1 MIRTIHDFLDRWRE
15 EKEATLKIFNALTDE
30 SLQEAVPGGRTLGRL
45 ANHIIE
51 TLSELPHKAGL
62 PIEEQTSSY
71 ATVKEIVAA
80 YEKAADL
87 VANSV
92 VDHWDDDKLLE
103 EQNMYGE
110 MWKNGLSLWVLVVH
124 QTHHRGQITVLMR
137 FAGLKVPGVYGP
149 SKEEWVAY
157 GREPL
162 V

>member
-30 SLQEAVPGGRTLGRL
+30 SLQEAVPGGRTIGRL

-51 TLSELPHKAGL
+51 TLSELPHKVGL
-62 PIEEQTSSY
+62 PIEEQTTSY
-71 ATVKEIVAA
+71 ATVKEIAAA
-80 YEKAADL
+80 YERAADL
-87 VANSV
+87 VANSI

-124 QTHHRGQITVLMR
+124 QAHHRGQITVLMR
-137 FAGLKVPGVYGP
+137 FAGLNVPGVYGP
-149 SKEEWVAY
+149 SKEEWIAY

>member
-15 EKEATLKIFNALTDE
+15 EKEATLKIFKALTDE
-30 SLQEAVPGGRTLGRL
+30 SLQEAVPGGRTIGRL

-51 TLSELPHKAGL
+51 TLSELPHKVGL
-62 PIEEQTSSY
+62 PIEEQTASY
-71 ATVKEIVAA
+71 ATVKEIAAA

-87 VANSV
+87 VANSI

-137 FAGLKVPGVYGP
+137 FAGLNVPGVYGP
-149 SKEEWVAY
+149 SKEEWIAY